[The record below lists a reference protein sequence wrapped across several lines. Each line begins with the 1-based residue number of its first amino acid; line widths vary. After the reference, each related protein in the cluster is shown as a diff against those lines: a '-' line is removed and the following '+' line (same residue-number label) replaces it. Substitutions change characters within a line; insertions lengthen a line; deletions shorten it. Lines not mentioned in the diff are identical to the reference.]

1 MISPLGR
8 CRFVRWNRIGPLAIL
23 RDFRP
28 RPAQREGS
36 ISMEAD
42 MTRLLIVA
50 GFALAAMG
58 TQARAQSLPI
68 QNLIGIQLDLLE
80 MCQGMRADDPHSDD
94 ACNASQKVTDLLS
107 KLGYCADKPYHWER
121 CVRRRAGASL

>member
-1 MISPLGR
+1 LFTGEITMISPARTLQ
-8 CRFVRWNRIGPLAIL
+8 
-23 RDFRP
+23 DRP
-28 RPAQREGS
+28 RSRAPRRDRS

-50 GFALAAMG
+50 GFALATMG
-58 TQARAQSLPI
+58 TQACAQSLPI

-94 ACNASQKVTDLLS
+94 ACNASQKVTELLS
-107 KLGYCADKPYHWER
+107 TLGYCADKPYHWER
-121 CVRRRAGASL
+121 CGRRRAGASL

>member
-1 MISPLGR
+1 
-8 CRFVRWNRIGPLAIL
+8 
-23 RDFRP
+23 
-28 RPAQREGS
+28 
-36 ISMEAD
+36 MEAD

-58 TQARAQSLPI
+58 TQARAQSIPV

-94 ACNASQKVTDLLS
+94 ACNASQKVTELLS
-107 KLGYCADKPYHWER
+107 TLGYCADKPYHWER
-121 CVRRRAGASL
+121 CGRRKSGASL